1 MTKRSGTDLPTRK
14 ICLDLY
20 RTMVRVA
27 AADNAIK
34 RGLSAGDIQF
44 QYYPCGGQEAIAAG
58 ISAALSEKDYLLTT
72 YRGIH
77 DIVAKGTPMREIMAE
92 LYGRVSGTSKG
103 KGGPMH
109 LSDPAAGL
117 MMTTG
122 IVGAGLPVANG
133 LALAAVLRGEDRVTA
148 VCFGDGASSIGAFH
162 EALNLA
168 ALWNLPVIFI
178 CQNNQYAEYTALRDY
193 TRNVDI
199 AGRSAAYAMRG
210 ERVDGTDPVAVMQA
224 LTSAATRARGGEG
237 PTLVEAACHRLQGH
251 AFGGEQTHMDQEA
264 LATAIEN
271 APLPAFRQRLLDA
284 GVADEQALIA
294 IDEQAR
300 AETDDAISFAR
311 SDKHLD
317 REELFIDVFAD
328 PAQVPGERVGTSQNV
343 KEPAGETRNMT
354 FGAAINHT
362 LDLALGQDDSV
373 FLLGEDI
380 HDPAGGVV
388 KATAGLS
395 SRYGLDRVRPTP
407 IAEQAIVGA
416 ALGASMAGMKPVAEI
431 MINDFLA
438 VCMDQVANHAAK
450 LRYMSG
456 GRTCAP
462 LTIRTVTAGNVGS
475 FGAQHSQSLETW
487 LTHTPG
493 LKVVYPSTPAEAK
506 GLLLSC
512 IDDDDPCVFFES
524 MRLYF
529 GSGPVPQGDY
539 RIPLGV
545 ADVKR
550 SGADLTILCYG
561 WMVPEALAAAAALAD
576 EEVSAEVLD
585 LRTLVPLDLEA
596 ILASVAKTGRA
607 VIAHSAVEFCGFGA
621 ELASLIHRNLH
632 NELKA
637 PVARAGAAYAPTPF
651 ARELEAYYFPD
662 ANKIKSVAAELI
674 AASHPAGDLS

>member
-1 MTKRSGTDLPTRK
+1 MKDKQTDLPADK
-14 ICLDLY
+14 VCVALY
-20 RTMVRVA
+20 KTMVRVA
-27 AADNAIK
+27 AADDAIK

-58 ISAALSEKDYLLTT
+58 ISIALTERDYLLTT

-92 LYGRVSGTSKG
+92 LYGRVNGTSKG

-109 LSDPAAGL
+109 LSDPAVGL

-122 IVGAGLPVANG
+122 IVGSGLPVANG
-133 LALAAVLRGEDRVTA
+133 LALAGVLRGEDRVAA

-168 ALWNLPVIFI
+168 SLWNLPVIFI
-178 CQNNQYAEYTALRDY
+178 CQNNQYAEYTALSEY
-193 TRNVDI
+193 TRNPDI
-199 AGRSAAYAMRG
+199 ASRAQAYAMRG
-210 ERVDGTDPVAVMQA
+210 EQVDGTDPVAMMHA
-224 LTSAATRARGGEG
+224 LTAAAQRARAGEG
-237 PTLVEAACHRLQGH
+237 PTLVEAICHRLQGH
-251 AFGGEQTHMDQEA
+251 AFGSEESHMDQEA
-264 LATAIEN
+264 LETALKH
-271 APLPAFRQRLLDA
+271 APLPNFRQRLLQA
-284 GVADEQALIA
+284 GVVDEQALA
-294 IDEQAR
+294 ALEADAR
-300 AETDDAISFAR
+300 AEVDEAIDFAL
-311 SDKHLD
+311 SDSPPGQ
-317 REELFIDVFAD
+317 EELYIDVFAD
-328 PAQVPGERVGTSQNV
+328 AAQVPYHAAAAPDTPEQPSGES
-343 KEPAGETRNMT
+343 KEMNFCATV
-354 FGAAINHT
+354 NHT
-362 LDLALGQDDSV
+362 LDFALAQDDSV

-395 SRYGLDRVRPTP
+395 TKHGLDRVRPTP

-416 ALGASMAGMKPVAEI
+416 ALGASMAGMRPVAEI

-438 VCMDQVANHAAK
+438 VCMDQLANHVAK

-456 GRTCAP
+456 GRTGAP
-462 LTIRTVTAGNVGS
+462 LTIRTMTAGNVGS
-475 FGAQHSQSLETW
+475 FGAQHSQSLEGW

-512 IDDDDPCVFFES
+512 IYDDDPCVFFES

-529 GSGPVPQGDY
+529 NSGPVPAGDY

-550 SGADLTILCYG
+550 AGSDLTILCYG
-561 WMVPEALAAAAALAD
+561 WMVPEALSAAATLMD
-576 EEVSAEVLD
+576 DGISAEVLD
-585 LRTLVPLDLEA
+585 LRTLAPLDHGA
-596 ILASVAKTGRA
+596 ILESVSRTGRA
-607 VIAHSAVEFCGFGA
+607 VVAHSAVEFCGFGA
-621 ELASLIHRNLH
+621 ELAALIHRSLH

-637 PVARAGAAYAPTPF
+637 PVARVAAAYAPVPF
-651 ARELEAYYFPD
+651 ARELEQHYFPD
-662 ANKIKSVAAELI
+662 AEKIRIAAAELM
-674 AASHPAGDLS
+674 AN

>member
-1 MTKRSGTDLPTRK
+1 MNQPVTDLPSRK

-20 RTMVRVA
+20 RTMARVA
-27 AADNAIK
+27 SADDAIK

-58 ISAALSEKDYLLTT
+58 IAATLSDKDYLLTT

-77 DIVAKGTPMREIMAE
+77 DIVAKGTSMQEIMAE
-92 LYGRVSGTSKG
+92 LYGRTSGTSKG

-109 LSDPAAGL
+109 LSDPSAGL

-122 IVGAGLPVANG
+122 IVGSGMPVANG
-133 LALAAVLRGEDRVTA
+133 LALAAALRGEDRVTA

-193 TRNVDI
+193 TRNTDI
-199 AGRSAAYAMRG
+199 ASRAVAYAMRA
-210 ERVDGTDPVAVMQA
+210 EQVDGTDPVATMQV
-224 LTSAATRARGGEG
+224 LTTAAMRARAGAG
-237 PTLVEAACHRLQGH
+237 PTLVEAVCHRLQGH
-251 AFGGEQTHMDQEA
+251 AFGGELTHMDQEA
-264 LATAIEN
+264 LETALEN
-271 APLPAFRQRLLDA
+271 APIPIFRERLLSA
-284 GVADEQALIA
+284 GVADGPELDM
-294 IDEQAR
+294 IDTEAR
-300 AETDDAISFAR
+300 TEVDDAISFAL
-311 SDKHLD
+311 SDKHPD
-317 REELFIDVFAD
+317 QEELYVDVFAD
-328 PAQVPGERVGTSQNV
+328 PTVIPGKT
-343 KEPAGETRNMT
+343 AGESGSLGATTGESRNMT
-354 FGAAINHT
+354 FGATINHT
-362 LDLALGQDDSV
+362 LDLALGQDESV

-395 SRYGLDRVRPTP
+395 SKYGLDRVRPTP
-407 IAEQAIVGA
+407 ISEQAIVGA
-416 ALGASMAGMKPVAEI
+416 ALGASMAGMRPVAEI

-438 VCMDQVANHAAK
+438 VCMDQVANHVAK

-456 GRTCAP
+456 GRTSAP
-462 LTIRTVTAGNVGS
+462 LTIRTMTAGNVGS
-475 FGAQHSQSLETW
+475 FGAQHSQSLEAW

-512 IDDDDPCVFFES
+512 IYDEDPCIFFES

-529 GSGPVPQGDY
+529 NSGPVPEGDY

-550 SGADLTILCYG
+550 PGTDLTILSYG
-561 WMVPEALAAAAALAD
+561 WTVTEAFAAADTLMD
-576 EEVSAEVLD
+576 EGIDAEVLD
-585 LRTLVPLDLEA
+585 LRTLVPLDQEA
-596 ILASVAKTGRA
+596 ILASVARTGRA

-637 PVARAGAAYAPTPF
+637 PVARVGAAYAPVPF
-651 ARELEAYYFPD
+651 ARELEGHYFPD
-662 ANKIKSVAAELI
+662 ANKIKFAA
-674 AASHPAGDLS
+674 AGLLTD

>member
-1 MTKRSGTDLPTRK
+1 MIKRAETDLPPRE

-27 AADNAIK
+27 AADDAIQ
-34 RGLSAGDIQF
+34 RGLSAGEIQF

-58 ISAALSEKDYLLTT
+58 LAAALSQEDYLLTT

-109 LSDPAAGL
+109 LSDPAMGL

-122 IVGAGLPVANG
+122 IVGAGIPVANG
-133 LALAAVLRGEDRVTA
+133 LALAASLRGEDRVTA

-168 ALWNLPVIFI
+168 SLWNLPVVFI
-178 CQNNQYAEYTALRDY
+178 CQNNQYAEYTALREY
-193 TRNVDI
+193 TRNTDI
-199 AGRSAAYAMRG
+199 ASRAAAYSMRG
-210 ERVDGTDPVAVMQA
+210 EQVDGTDPVTMMQA
-224 LTSAATRARGGEG
+224 LTDAAERARSGAG
-237 PTLVEAACHRLQGH
+237 PTLVEAVCHRLQGH
-251 AFGGEQTHMDQEA
+251 AFGGEQTHMDRNA
-264 LATAIEN
+264 LERALEN
-271 APLPAFRQRLLDA
+271 APLPTFRQRLLNA
-284 GVADEQALIA
+284 GIVDEQALVELETA
-294 IDEQAR
+294 AR
-300 AETDDAISFAR
+300 AEVDEAINFAQADKYPDA
-311 SDKHLD
+311 
-317 REELFIDVFAD
+317 EELYIDVFAD
-328 PAQVPGERVGTSQNV
+328 PGQIPGRAGAVSDR
-343 KEPAGETRNMT
+343 AGEAAGESKDMT

-395 SRYGLDRVRPTP
+395 SKYGLERVRPTP

-416 ALGASMAGMKPVAEI
+416 ALGAAMAGMKPVAEI

-438 VCMDQVANHAAK
+438 VCMDQVANHVAK

-456 GRTCAP
+456 GRTGAP
-462 LTIRTVTAGNVGS
+462 LTIRTMTAGNVGS
-475 FGAQHSQSLETW
+475 FGAQHSQTLENW

-512 IDDDDPCVFFES
+512 IHDADPCVFFES

-529 GSGPVPQGDY
+529 NAGPVPQGDY

-550 SGADLTILCYG
+550 SGTDLTILCYG
-561 WMVPEALAAAAALAD
+561 WTVPEALAAAEALMD
-576 EEVSAEVLD
+576 EGISAEVLD
-585 LRTLVPLDLEA
+585 LRTLVPLDQDA
-596 ILASVAKTGRA
+596 ILASVARTGRA
-607 VIAHSAVEFCGFGA
+607 VVTHSAVEFSGFGA
-621 ELASLIHRNLH
+621 ELAALVHRNLH
-632 NELKA
+632 HDLHA
-637 PVARAGAAYAPTPF
+637 PVVRVGAAYAPAPF
-651 ARELEAYYFPD
+651 TQALEKYYYPD
-662 ANKIKSVAAELI
+662 AEKIRIAAAELM
-674 AASHPAGDLS
+674 AG

>member
-1 MTKRSGTDLPTRK
+1 MQQPGTDFPSRK
-14 ICLDLY
+14 VCLDLY
-20 RTMVRVA
+20 RTMARVA
-27 AADNAIK
+27 AADDAIK

-58 ISAALSEKDYLLTT
+58 IAAALSEQDYLLTT

-92 LYGRVSGTSKG
+92 LYGRLGGTSKG

-109 LSDPAAGL
+109 LSDPATGL

-122 IVGAGLPVANG
+122 IVGSGLPVANG
-133 LALAAVLRGEDRVTA
+133 LALAAAMRGEDTVTA

-168 ALWNLPVIFI
+168 ALWSLPVIFI
-178 CQNNQYAEYTALRDY
+178 CQNNQYAEYTALQDY
-193 TRNVDI
+193 TRNTDI
-199 AGRSAAYAMRG
+199 AARAAAYSMRG
-210 ERVDGTDPVAVMQA
+210 EQVDGTDPVLMMEV
-224 LTSAATRARGGEG
+224 LTAAASRARAGDG
-237 PTLVEAACHRLQGH
+237 PTLVEALCHRLQGH
-251 AFGGEQTHMDQEA
+251 AFGGELTHMDQAA
-264 LATAIEN
+264 LATAREN
-271 APLPAFRQRLLDA
+271 APLPTFRQRLLEADVAPRAELDTIDA
-284 GVADEQALIA
+284 D
-294 IDEQAR
+294 AR
-300 AETDDAISFAR
+300 AEVDEAIRFAL
-311 SDKHLD
+311 SDKLPD
-317 REELFIDVFAD
+317 RDELYIDVFAD
-328 PAQVPGERVGTSQNV
+328 PAQIPGKAAGTTASSR
-343 KEPAGETRNMT
+343 KPAGESRNMT

-362 LDLALGQDDSV
+362 LDLALAQDDNV

-395 SRYGLDRVRPTP
+395 SKYGLERVRPTP

-416 ALGASMAGMKPVAEI
+416 ALGASMAGMRPVAEI

-438 VCMDQVANHAAK
+438 VCMDQVANHVAK

-475 FGAQHSQSLETW
+475 FGAQHSQSLENW

-493 LKVVYPSTPAEAK
+493 LKVVYPATPAEAK

-529 GSGPVPQGDY
+529 SSGPVPVGDY

-550 SGADLTILCYG
+550 PGADLTILCYG
-561 WMVPEALAAAAALAD
+561 WTVTEALVAAEALVD
-576 EEVSAEVLD
+576 EGINAEVLD
-585 LRTLVPLDLEA
+585 LRTLVPLDQDA
-596 ILASVAKTGRA
+596 ILASVARTGRA
-607 VIAHSAVEFCGFGA
+607 VVTHSAVEFCGFGA
-621 ELASLIHRNLH
+621 ELAAFIHRNLH

-637 PVARAGAAYAPTPF
+637 PVARVGAAYTPPPF
-651 ARELEAYYFPD
+651 ARELEEHYFPD
-662 ANKIKSVAAELI
+662 ANKIKNAA
-674 AASHPAGDLS
+674 AGLFTD